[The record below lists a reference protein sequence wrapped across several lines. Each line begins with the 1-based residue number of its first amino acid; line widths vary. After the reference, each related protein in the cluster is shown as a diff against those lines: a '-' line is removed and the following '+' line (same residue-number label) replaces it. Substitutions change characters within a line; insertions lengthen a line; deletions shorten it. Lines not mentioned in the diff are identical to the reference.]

1 MEIESSLLG
10 PEINEIIG
18 RGTRNIIEV
27 EHSIILHTVDKDIE
41 LDKVASVEF
50 KEDYNG
56 NYSDEIYV
64 EVFCPMGDFVKLIYP
79 HRNNLEISVIKKV
92 GSIKEAERYKCV
104 LMNINENYGSGRYKE
119 ASHSDL
125 NTNELKN
132 LRCQC
137 LDRAVEGIRLKTVEG
152 VYRDHT
158 LTELLVGLFHVE
170 MNKVKINGVNVDP
183 IINIMKLDN
192 ERKYNHI
199 IVPSG
204 MKLVDLPV
212 YLQEKDYGLYNGHI
226 GLYIKKY
233 KLGTYFKKE
242 YSEKK
247 TNVFV
252 YPLYNPEITKNSKNK
267 LIIYNIPNYK
277 YSMVENTYLI
287 DDTNIKIIASEDS
300 RKSNTGDDSFMDKGV
315 GFISLD
321 AKSVMRRP
329 FEISQDGVNNN
340 KSVSNNET
348 YMKERSDGSM
358 YRGHNKPTDNLY
370 NLRSNYLK
378 EHGDL
383 IQITWGFSDTKY
395 LLPGMAVIY
404 VYLGDNNNVVRL
416 NGVLQSHYTVYNQP
430 SKKSTTILN
439 IFVEKDKN
447 EKA

>member
-10 PEINEIIG
+10 PEINDIIG
-18 RGTRNIIEV
+18 KGTKNIIEI
-27 EHSIILHTVDKDIE
+27 EHTVVLHTVDKDIE
-41 LDKVASVEF
+41 LDMVASVEF

-79 HRNNLEISVIKKV
+79 YRNNLEISVIKKV
-92 GSIKEAERYKCV
+92 GTVKEAERYKCV
-104 LMNINENYGSGRYKE
+104 LTNINENYGSGRYKE

-125 NTNELKN
+125 NTNEMKN

-137 LDRAVEGIRLKTVEG
+137 LDRSVEGIRLKTVEG

-170 MNKVKINGVNVDP
+170 LNKVKINGVNIEP
-183 IINIMKLDN
+183 IINIMKADN

-212 YLQEKDYGLYNGHI
+212 YLQEKDYGIYNGHI

-242 YSEKK
+242 FSEKK
-247 TNVFV
+247 TNVFI

-287 DDTNIKIIASEDS
+287 DGDNIKIIASEDS
-300 RKSNTGDDSFMDKGV
+300 RKSNTGDDTFMDKGV

-329 FEISQDGVNNN
+329 FEINPDGVSNN
-340 KSVSNNET
+340 KNQSNNET

-378 EHGDL
+378 EQGDL

-395 LLPGMAVIY
+395 LLPGMAIIY
-404 VYLGDNNNVVRL
+404 VYLGDNNDVIRL
-416 NGVLQSHYTVYNQP
+416 NGVLQSHYTIYNQP

-447 EKA
+447 ERA